1 MKVVLRM
8 RKFKADKSEH
18 EHQEFDRLLSEIF
31 PHEIPVNFLSGI
43 KVIYKDG
50 TERILNNQ
58 EIRGIV
64 PNVAVIDHQKIA
76 KLWDNTKEVEMY
88 VDIERLR
95 NVVTTNTKNFLKGF
109 DDESKT
115 D

>member
-1 MKVVLRM
+1 MKVLRM

-18 EHQEFDRLLSEIF
+18 EHTEFDRLLTEIF
-31 PHEIPVNFLSGI
+31 PHEIPVNFLSAV

-50 TERILNNQ
+50 SERTLTNQ

-64 PNVAVIDHQKIA
+64 PNVAVIDHEKIA
-76 KLWDNTKEVEMY
+76 KLWENTKEVEMY

-95 NVVTTNTKNFLKGF
+95 DVVTTNTKNFLKGF
-109 DDESKT
+109 GDESKT
-115 D
+115 N